1 MKVTINQLDE
11 EISSKNGDLMIQQ
24 LKEKNSQLQKLINK
38 YQVSSSADKISV
50 CSQTCVSII
59 IIAVIFSHLAISKY
73 VPHVCRLICTCTT
86 SSKMCI

>member
-38 YQVSSSADKISV
+38 YQVSNSADKISV
-50 CSQTCVSII
+50 CSQANVSINYYNSSN
-59 IIAVIFSHLAISKY
+59 IFL
-73 VPHVCRLICTCTT
+73 
-86 SSKMCI
+86 SSNW